1 MVQPNETAKLFC
13 EWMLGD
19 GIPKLTSSQRV
30 VANQIITSVDTSTPV
45 DLNVWNNFLKFA
57 PSRWEVYRM
66 QYWLT
71 TTDTPAI
78 TID

>member
-1 MVQPNETAKLFC
+1 MIQPNATAKLFC

-19 GIPKLTSSQRV
+19 GTPRLTNPQRV
-30 VANQIITSVDTSTPV
+30 VAQQIIDSVDNTEPV
-45 DLNVWNNFLKFA
+45 TESVWNNFMLFS
-57 PSRWEVYRM
+57 PSRWFNYKM
-66 QYWLT
+66 QYALT

>member
-1 MVQPNETAKLFC
+1 MIQPNATAKLFC
-13 EWMLGD
+13 EWMLSD
-19 GIPKLTSSQRV
+19 GTPRLTPSQIV

-45 DLNVWNNFLKFA
+45 TQAVWNNFLLFA

-66 QYWLT
+66 SYWLT
-71 TTDTPAI
+71 TTDTPSI